1 VSRVLSLLSWGQ
13 RFWLSPGGLAAFVGC
28 FVFVLYAACVA
39 PTVTYGGDCGE
50 LIAASWRLGIA
61 HPTGYALYLL
71 TARCFALLLPFGE
84 VAWRYNLFSA
94 FCGAA
99 SIGLVAATVSRLT
112 RKSTVEIDRNSAF
125 AAVGGALLLGALFY
139 FWSQCVLAEVYAFAA
154 LLFAALFFCA
164 VSWRSTSDWRWLY
177 SLALVFGLA
186 LNAHL
191 SCVYLAP
198 GLFLFAIW
206 GARERF
212 SGSTA
217 KQMVRLALFFVA
229 GYSIAL
235 YLPLRSATFPSP
247 AGDAWHPLDWTHP
260 VDAARFWI
268 HATARQYRIWLLTT
282 QNVGGFS
289 VPAWVQS
296 PEETRAKLLYFA
308 QMTLLQLN
316 WCAPFACIGCVSAF
330 RRDRMLG
337 AMLLLTVLLNVG
349 VQIHYTVGDLSNFFF
364 PSYLVLGIWLGLGI
378 YACARRWNPRI
389 MVAAVAGT
397 FLLQL
402 GLFFPMV
409 LQRGKTRA
417 RDVALA
423 RAQTLEKLPRATAFL
438 LSDDALWAFWYA
450 QFVLQRAPHV
460 ETVWGPPRTRAL
472 KNNTLWQL
480 VAKAKRR
487 GPVVVS
493 MFDEATDARFPLVP
507 ASATGDLWLA
517 SDRQLPLPAQ
527 KSTVVFDRTSPV
539 VWRAA
544 RRTND
549 VPRLKRSDMAACEV
563 VFQAPRNRT
572 PLARSAGENT
582 VHCGWIELL
591 VAKEGMM
598 QNPSPSQRSESK
610 KSAGA
615 SPLVVWR
622 VSRRLILPSAA
633 QDGVYRATIPVTLE
647 KDARLGV
654 HSVWMRIVRDR
665 NDARTLWQR
674 AGKIE
679 LTDA

>member
-1 VSRVLSLLSWGQ
+1 
-13 RFWLSPGGLAAFVGC
+13 LSPVGFSTLVGFC
-28 FVFVLYAACVA
+28 VFVFYGSGVA
-39 PTVTYGGDCGE
+39 STVTYGGDCGE

-61 HPTGYALYLL
+61 HPTGYALYSL
-71 TARCFALLLPFGE
+71 TARCFATLLPLGE

-94 FCGAA
+94 FCGASAIALLAA
-99 SIGLVAATVSRLT
+99 SISRLT
-112 RKSTVEIDRNSAF
+112 RNSTVEIDRTSAF
-125 AAVGGALLLGALFY
+125 ASVGGALLLGGFFY

-164 VSWRSTSDWRWLY
+164 VSWRATSDWRWLY

-198 GLFLFAIW
+198 GIFLFAIW
-206 GARERF
+206 GARARF
-212 SGSTA
+212 AGSWGRHLG
-217 KQMVRLALFFVA
+217 RLVLLFIA

-247 AGDAWHPLDWTHP
+247 IGDAWHPLDWTHP

-308 QMTLLQLN
+308 QMTVLQLN

-337 AMLLLTVLLNVG
+337 AMLLLTVLLNIG

-378 YACARRWNPRI
+378 HACARRWNRKI
-389 MVAAVAGT
+389 VVAAVAGAWV
-397 FLLQL
+397 LQL

-409 LQRGKTRA
+409 SQNGKTRA
-417 RDVALA
+417 RDVAVA

-450 QFVLQRAPHV
+450 QFVLQRAPNV
-460 ETVWGPPRTRAL
+460 ETPWGPPRTRAL

-480 VAKAKRR
+480 VAKAKKQ
-487 GPVVVS
+487 GPVVLS

-507 ASATGDLWLA
+507 ASDNGDLWFA

-527 KSTVVFDRTSPV
+527 RSTVEIDRTLSLA
-539 VWRAA
+539 WRAA
-544 RRTND
+544 RLKND
-549 VPRLKRSDMAACEV
+549 VPQLKRSDMAACDV
-563 VFQAPRNRT
+563 VLRAPRNWA
-572 PLARSAGENT
+572 PLVESKKENT
-582 VHCGWIELL
+582 AHYGWIELL
-591 VAKEGMM
+591 VAQEGGLK
-598 QNPSPSQRSESK
+598 NPSPLQQSESK

-622 VSRRLILPSAA
+622 VSRRLILPRAA
-633 QDGVYRATIPVTLE
+633 KEGTYRATIPVTLE
-647 KDARLGV
+647 KDARLGK
-654 HSVWMRIVRDR
+654 HTVWVRIVRER
-665 NDARTLWQR
+665 SDARTTWER
-674 AGKIE
+674 AGTIE
-679 LTDA
+679 LTES